1 MEVRF
6 YATLRDIVGGRSV
19 EVELDAGDTV
29 NGMLERLFERY
40 PDLEP
45 EILDNGELRHAVN
58 IFVNGRS
65 VRYLD
70 GLDTKLSLDEDVTI
84 FPPVAGG
91 MSLVCLL
98 CA

>member
-19 EVELDAGDTV
+19 EVDLGPGAVVRDLLA
-29 NGMLERLFERY
+29 RLFEQY
-40 PDLEP
+40 PALEP
-45 EILDNGELRHAVN
+45 RVVDEAGELRHAVN

-65 VRYLD
+65 VRFLG
-70 GLDTKLSLDEDVTI
+70 GLDTELQSQDELTI

-91 MSLVCLL
+91 
-98 CA
+98 